1 MLSRVAQAT
10 QTIRPSILY
19 RTVTTSGKTSQAAAA
34 TATPADNVRRY
45 PHDAPERDMVNFP
58 PMKQPVQAGKLRIG
72 VVPEEWFQFMY
83 NKTGVTG
90 PYILFWGGL
99 TTILSKEYFVPWVDT
114 PEHLVFLGLFV
125 YFSKTYAPKIAA
137 MLDKTVKET
146 DDAYVAELAD
156 STKHVDA
163 QITEKSALK
172 SLPDANA
179 LIHQAKRENVQLQL
193 EGALRQRY
201 AAVHAE
207 VKNRLDY
214 QVAVNNVQKRVERE
228 QAMNYIIDGVRKSI
242 GATQEK
248 EAFQSGLATLKALSQ
263 KHAGTI

>member
-1 MLSRVAQAT
+1 MTTSSKSQAT
-10 QTIRPSILY
+10 
-19 RTVTTSGKTSQAAAA
+19 AASA
-34 TATPADNVRRY
+34 PADNVRRY

-58 PMKQPVQAGKLRIG
+58 PLKQPVQAGKLRIG
-72 VVPEEWFQFMY
+72 VIPDEWFQFMY

-137 MLDKTVKET
+137 YLDKTAKET
-146 DDAYVAELAD
+146 DDAYNQELAD
-156 STKHVDA
+156 STKHVDE
-163 QITEKSALK
+163 QVSEKTALL

-179 LIHQAKRENVQLQL
+179 LIHEAKRENVHLQL

-201 AAVHAE
+201 ADVHAE
-207 VKNRLDY
+207 VKRRLDY

-228 QAMNYIIDGVRKSI
+228 QAMNYIIDGVKINWRNTRERSFPI
-242 GATQEK
+242 W
-248 EAFQSGLATLKALSQ
+248 FSYS
-263 KHAGTI
+263 

>member
-1 MLSRVAQAT
+1 MLSRVAKAT
-10 QTIRPSILY
+10 SAIKPSIIFRSLS
-19 RTVTTSGKTSQAAAA
+19 TTGNNQAASV
-34 TATPADNVRRY
+34 DNVKRY
-45 PHDAPERDMVNFP
+45 PHDAPERDMVNYP
-58 PMKQPVQAGKLRIG
+58 PLKQPIHPGKLRIG
-72 VVPEEWFQFMY
+72 VVPDEWFQFMY

-137 MLDKTVKET
+137 YLDKGVKEA
-146 DDAYVAELAD
+146 DDAYNAELAE

-163 QITEKSALK
+163 QILEKEALK
-172 SLPDANA
+172 SLPNANS
-179 LIHQAKRENVQLQL
+179 LIHEAKRENVQLQL
-193 EGALRQRY
+193 EAEYRQRV
-201 AAVHAE
+201 AEVHAE
-207 VKNRLDY
+207 VKKRLDY
-214 QVAVNNVQKRVERE
+214 QVALDNVHKRVERE
-228 QAMNYIIDGVRKSI
+228 QAVNYIIDGVRKSI
-242 GATQEK
+242 GSAQEK